1 MKNMNEHLGFCSVAV
16 GAFALALGLAAC
28 GDGESSNGPAN
39 DDDSSSSS
47 VILSSSSSVILSDSE
62 GSSSSKANWSYLNP
76 DIDYGEFTDE
86 RDGQVYK
93 TVTIGTQ
100 IWMAENL
107 NYNTNDSYCYGN
119 NASNCSKYGRLY
131 TWSAAMN
138 ACPSGWHLP
147 SDTEWNTL
155 WTAVGRTSTAGTK
168 LKSTSGWY
176 SGNGTDSFGFAV
188 LPAGYRNNDGNFR
201 NEGDFAD
208 FWSSTENSS
217 DGAYDWYFR
226 YDDDNMYNYWSN
238 KNYAHSVR
246 CLRGSSPTSSSS
258 VSYGTLT
265 DLRDNQTYKTVT
277 IGTQTWMAENLNY
290 DPGDVSSM
298 GYYAWSGCYGNK
310 ADSCSKYG
318 RLYTWEVAMNDA
330 SCAYT
335 CGVSLNPTIPVQGVC
350 PSGWHL
356 PSHREFEELI
366 NFIDPSFGYNHT
378 SAASSSTAGKY
389 LKAKSGWNS
398 SGNGT
403 DIFGFSALPSGDRY
417 GYGDFDDA
425 GIYADFW
432 SSGEGSSNYAFVLP
446 LSYDSEGAC
455 LGWGLKNAAKSVRC
469 LKD

>member
-1 MKNMNEHLGFCSVAV
+1 
-16 GAFALALGLAAC
+16 
-28 GDGESSNGPAN
+28 
-39 DDDSSSSS
+39 
-47 VILSSSSSVILSDSE
+47 
-62 GSSSSKANWSYLNP
+62 
-76 DIDYGEFTDE
+76 
-86 RDGQVYK
+86 
-93 TVTIGTQ
+93 
-100 IWMAENL
+100 
-107 NYNTNDSYCYGN
+107 
-119 NASNCSKYGRLY
+119 
-131 TWSAAMN
+131 
-138 ACPSGWHLP
+138 
-147 SDTEWNTL
+147 
-155 WTAVGRTSTAGTK
+155 
-168 LKSTSGWY
+168 
-176 SGNGTDSFGFAV
+176 
-188 LPAGYRNNDGNFR
+188 
-201 NEGDFAD
+201 
-208 FWSSTENSS
+208 
-217 DGAYDWYFR
+217 
-226 YDDDNMYNYWSN
+226 
-238 KNYAHSVR
+238 
-246 CLRGSSPTSSSS
+246 
-258 VSYGTLT
+258 
-265 DLRDNQTYKTVT
+265 
-277 IGTQTWMAENLNY
+277 
-290 DPGDVSSM
+290 
-298 GYYAWSGCYGNK
+298 
-310 ADSCSKYG
+310 
-318 RLYTWEVAMNDA
+318 MNDA